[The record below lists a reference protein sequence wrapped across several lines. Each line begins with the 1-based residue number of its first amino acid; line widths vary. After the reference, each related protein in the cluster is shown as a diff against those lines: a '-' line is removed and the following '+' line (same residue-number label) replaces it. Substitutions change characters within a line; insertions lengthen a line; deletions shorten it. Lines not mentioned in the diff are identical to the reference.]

1 MLENHNPATGDLLAR
16 IPSSTKVD
24 VDAAVEEAK
33 AVQPSW
39 GACSPAERADMLEA
53 IADALEH
60 RSEEIAEL
68 ESRDTGK
75 PIALAR
81 SVDAARSVANF
92 RFFADQVREFSGQV
106 FEIEGA
112 STRTVYDPV
121 GICGLISPWNLPLY
135 LLSWKV
141 APALAMGNT
150 VVCKPSELTPMT
162 ANLLAEISSAILPA
176 GVLNMVHGLGSQA
189 GQALTEH
196 KDVGAISFT
205 GGTETGKRVASA
217 TARRFAKTSLELGG
231 KNSTIVFADACT
243 PERIENTLDGLVRSS
258 FLNQGQICLCGSR
271 LLIESN
277 AYDLLVLAF
286 SERVSKMKIGDPLNS
301 NTQLGALINQ
311 DHRAKVEDYI
321 ALAKSAG
328 GRILTGGSRPSLPA
342 PFDEGSFLE
351 PTVIDSLPLDHR
363 CHMEEIFGP
372 VVVMAPFTSE
382 EEVIS
387 IANATQYGLSGGVWS
402 ADIEKANRIAISLHS
417 GTVWINGWL
426 KRDLRVPFGGLKA
439 SGVGREGGRWALEF
453 FSEVRSICQV
463 DEQF

>member
-1 MLENHNPATGDLLAR
+1 
-16 IPSSTKVD
+16 
-24 VDAAVEEAK
+24 
-33 AVQPSW
+33 
-39 GACSPAERADMLEA
+39 
-53 IADALEH
+53 
-60 RSEEIAEL
+60 
-68 ESRDTGK
+68 
-75 PIALAR
+75 
-81 SVDAARSVANF
+81 
-92 RFFADQVREFSGQV
+92 
-106 FEIEGA
+106 
-112 STRTVYDPV
+112 
-121 GICGLISPWNLPLY
+121 
-135 LLSWKV
+135 
-141 APALAMGNT
+141 
-150 VVCKPSELTPMT
+150 
-162 ANLLAEISSAILPA
+162 
-176 GVLNMVHGLGSQA
+176 
-189 GQALTEH
+189 
-196 KDVGAISFT
+196 
-205 GGTETGKRVASA
+205 
-217 TARRFAKTSLELGG
+217 
-231 KNSTIVFADACT
+231 
-243 PERIENTLDGLVRSS
+243 
-258 FLNQGQICLCGSR
+258 
-271 LLIESN
+271 
-277 AYDLLVLAF
+277 
-286 SERVSKMKIGDPLNS
+286 MKIGDPLNS